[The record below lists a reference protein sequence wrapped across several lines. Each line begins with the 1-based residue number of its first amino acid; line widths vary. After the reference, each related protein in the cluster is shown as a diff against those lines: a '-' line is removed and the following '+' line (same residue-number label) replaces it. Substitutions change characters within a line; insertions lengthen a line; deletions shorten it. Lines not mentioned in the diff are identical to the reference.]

1 MTKENLI
8 KAFRFII
15 GIGVISLIIYSLTKD
30 KKNTNYSS
38 DGSYTE
44 AEEDRIEY
52 NQKIELDYKNS
63 LEGKYDNDERDTTVT
78 ENGDMVIFYVTTDT
92 IKRKK

>member
-1 MTKENLI
+1 MTKENLT

-15 GIGVISLIIYSLTKD
+15 GIGVISLIIYSLTKE
-30 KKNTNYSS
+30 KNYSS
-38 DGSYTE
+38 YSSDASYIE
-44 AEEDRIEY
+44 AEEDRIKY

-63 LEGKYDNDERDTTVT
+63 LEGKYDNKEQDTTFT
-78 ENGDMVIFYVTTDT
+78 ENGDMVIFYVSTDT

>member
-15 GIGVISLIIYSLTKD
+15 GIGVISLIIYSLTKE
-30 KKNTNYSS
+30 KNYSSYSS

-44 AEEDRIEY
+44 AEEDKIEY
-52 NQKIELDYKNS
+52 NQKIELEYKNS
-63 LEGKYDNDERDTTVT
+63 LEGKYDNKEQDTTVT
-78 ENGDMVIFYVTTDT
+78 ENGDMVIFYVITDT
-92 IKRKK
+92 IKKDK

>member
-1 MTKENLI
+1 MTKQNLI

-30 KKNTNYSS
+30 KNYSSYSS
-38 DGSYTE
+38 DGSYNE
-44 AEEDRIEY
+44 VEKDRIEY

-92 IKRKK
+92 IRRRK